1 MAKDFYTRKMT
12 RNERGGALS
21 SPVVVKLDKLDYP
34 SNLSGVVF
42 WLS

>member
-1 MAKDFYTRKMT
+1 MAKDFCTRKMT
-12 RNERGGALS
+12 RNEGRALS
-21 SPVVVKLDKLDYP
+21 SSVVVKLDKLDYP